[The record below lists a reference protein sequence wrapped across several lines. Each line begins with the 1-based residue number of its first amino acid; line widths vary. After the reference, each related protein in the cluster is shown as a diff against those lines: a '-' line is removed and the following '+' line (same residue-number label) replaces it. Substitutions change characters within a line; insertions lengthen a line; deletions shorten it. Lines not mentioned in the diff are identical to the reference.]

1 MPNQTAQ
8 SRFGIKT
15 RLYGTFALIACLTAL
30 NGGASFVSL
39 TDTVRGIGDLGGTV
53 LPAVV
58 SSLELAQVTAT
69 LRAEAPGLARVETA
83 DELKARSATVNN
95 LVASQKEK
103 LQRMTEMMRSAPAVE
118 KITTLSAEN
127 EALIARL
134 AELGAQRIAVQERL
148 DKITVDTMFDFE
160 DFNDYVRPL
169 IETTEIDLKRTVRAL
184 TEGGPKTGES
194 AQKLSATDLPTLRAL
209 LEIQSNTNLAIGMIT
224 SGASVPLGSSYDT
237 LQQRYNWAELRI
249 NTAVAAY
256 PDPAD
261 REKLTA
267 LTGTILKRAQ
277 GADGVFETRVR
288 QGKLEEQLTQT
299 EASLVAG
306 SAALGQ
312 IVAALVTEQQAT
324 AGDTA
329 TQTEDQATLSLSV
342 QLGLSVVMIV
352 SIFLLAWLY
361 VGRSVMRR
369 LQQLAEAMRRIAGG
383 QLETD
388 INTRGGDE
396 VAAMSQALLVFR
408 DTAREVAQANARVEA
423 ERAQASHERRD
434 AMLSMANMFEADVQQ
449 VATRVSMAV
458 EKVYGT
464 VRAMS
469 DLTEQNRSKVDQA
482 VEAAHQANHSVGQAA
497 AAAGQLSQSIAEIAQ
512 RVSESAHMSG
522 SAVQTVTET
531 RATVEG
537 LSAAALR
544 IGTVVDLIHQVAA
557 QTNLLALNA
566 TIEAARAGDAGKGFA
581 VVAGEVKSLATQTA
595 KATDE
600 ISAQIGQV
608 QSIAETVAR
617 AIQDVQSVIVGIE
630 GIGATIAAAVDEQD
644 ASTREIARG
653 LHIAAES
660 STEAAT
666 ILGDVTQAAAVVGRS
681 AGESLAAAQILRDDT
696 GHLSTEVDRFV
707 SKVRMAV

>member
-1 MPNQTAQ
+1 MTTQTVG
-8 SRFGIKT
+8 SRFGIKA

-30 NGGASFVSL
+30 NGGGSYLSL
-39 TDTVRGIGDLGGTV
+39 TDTVGGIESLRGSV
-53 LPAVV
+53 LPSVV
-58 SSLELAQVTAT
+58 ASLELAQVTGS
-69 LRAEAPGLARVETA
+69 LRADTAALAQA
-83 DELKARSATVNN
+83 DTTQELTLHTQAVKVLLERQA
-95 LVASQKEK
+95 EK
-103 LQRMTEMMRSAPAVE
+103 LTRLKVLLSDSPQVE
-118 KITTLSAEN
+118 KVAAISAESDALIKKLAESVGKRIDLEANIVKNTNDAILEFEDLN
-127 EALIARL
+127 EAINPLIKT
-134 AELGAQRIAVQERL
+134 AEL
-148 DKITVDTMFDFE
+148 
-160 DFNDYVRPL
+160 
-169 IETTEIDLKRTVRAL
+169 DLKRSLRSVGDATA
-184 TEGGPKTGES
+184 KTGEA
-194 AQKLSATDLPTLRAL
+194 AQRLSTVDLPTLRGL
-209 LEIQSNTNLAIGMIT
+209 LDIQSNSNLAVGMLVAA
-224 SGASVPLGSSYDT
+224 ASIPRGEIYDN
-237 LQQRYNWAELRI
+237 LQPRYGWAEYRL
-249 NTAVAAY
+249 NSALDTY

-261 REKLTA
+261 KQKLEGLA
-267 LTGTILKRAQ
+267 AKILKHGQ
-277 GADGVFETRVR
+277 GAESVFEMRAR
-288 QGKLEEQLTQT
+288 QWQFDEAIAQVQGELAAAS
-299 EASLVAG
+299 ASLE
-306 SAALGQ
+306 Q
-312 IVAALVTEQQAT
+312 IVAELVVEQQSGADRT
-324 AGDTA
+324 AIGTK
-329 TQTEDQATLSLSV
+329 EQAQSSLTL
-342 QLGLSVVMIV
+342 QLGISGVMILA
-352 SIFLLAWLY
+352 IFLLAWLY
-361 VGRSVMRR
+361 VGRSIMRR
-369 LQQLAEAMRRIAGG
+369 LQLLADAMRRIAGG
-383 QLETD
+383 ELETD
-388 INTRGGDE
+388 IQTKGADE

-449 VATRVSMAV
+449 VATRVSGAV

-469 DLTEQNRSKVDQA
+469 DLTEQNRSKVGLA

-531 RATVEG
+531 RTTVEG

>member
-30 NGGASFVSL
+30 NGGASYLSL
-39 TDTVRGIGDLGGTV
+39 TDTVRGIGDLGGSV

-58 SSLELAQVTAT
+58 TSLELAQVTAT
-69 LRAEAPGLARVETA
+69 LRAEAPGLARVENA
-83 DELKARSATVNN
+83 DELKTRSQTVSA

-103 LQRMTEMMRSAPAVE
+103 LQRLKDTAGNSQAVG
-118 KITTLSAEN
+118 KITGLSADN
-127 EALIARL
+127 ETLIKQL
-134 AELGAQRIAVQERL
+134 AELGAQRIAVQEQL

-169 IETTEIDLKRTVRAL
+169 IETTEIDLKRTVRGL
-184 TEGGPKTGES
+184 TEGGPKTGEV
-194 AQKLSATDLPTLRAL
+194 AQKLSATDLPMLRAL
-209 LEIQSNTNLAIGMIT
+209 LDIQSNANLAIGMIT
-224 SGASVPLGSSYDT
+224 SGASVPFGSSYDN
-237 LQQRYNWAELRI
+237 LQQRYNWAELRL
-249 NTAVAAY
+249 NSAVAAY
-256 PDPAD
+256 PDPTD

-267 LTGTILKRAQ
+267 LTGAILKRAQ

-288 QGKLEEQLTQT
+288 QGKLTEQLIQT
-299 EASLVAG
+299 EANLIAG
-306 SAALGQ
+306 SEALGQ
-312 IVAALVTEQQAT
+312 IVAALVAEQQAT
-324 AGDTA
+324 AGSTA
-329 TQTEDQATLSLSV
+329 MATEGQATLSLTL
-342 QLGLSVVMIV
+342 QLGLSAVMIV

-383 QLETD
+383 QLDTE

-408 DTAREVAQANARVEA
+408 DTAREVAQTNARIEM
-423 ERAQASHERRD
+423 ERDQASQQRRS
-434 AMLSMANMFEADVQQ
+434 AMLSMATMFEADVQQ
-449 VATRVSMAV
+449 VATRVSGAV
-458 EKVYGT
+458 EKVYGN

-469 DLTEQNRSKVDQA
+469 DLTAQNLSKVGQA
-482 VEAAHQANHSVGQAA
+482 VEAAQQANQSVGQAA

-522 SAVQTVTET
+522 TAVQTVTET
-531 RATVEG
+531 RTTVEG
-537 LSAAALR
+537 LSVAAQK

-600 ISAQIGQV
+600 IAAQIAQV
-608 QSIAETVAR
+608 QTIAETVSR
-617 AIQDVQSVIVGIE
+617 SIRTVQSVIVGIE
-630 GIGATIAAAVDEQD
+630 GIASTIAAAVDEQD

-660 STEAAT
+660 STDAAT
-666 ILGDVTQAAAVVGRS
+666 ILSDVTQAAAVVGQS
-681 AGESLAAAQILRDDT
+681 AHDSLSAAQVLREDT
-696 GHLSTEVDRFV
+696 GHLSDEVDRFV
-707 SKVRMAV
+707 SKVRTAV

>member
-1 MPNQTAQ
+1 MLVA
-8 SRFGIKT
+8 
-15 RLYGTFALIACLTAL
+15 A
-30 NGGASFVSL
+30 AS
-39 TDTVRGIGDLGGTV
+39 IPQGDIY
-53 LPAVV
+53 
-58 SSLELAQVTAT
+58 
-69 LRAEAPGLARVETA
+69 
-83 DELKARSATVNN
+83 NN
-95 LVASQKEK
+95 LQ
-103 LQRMTEMMRSAPAVE
+103 P
-118 KITTLSAEN
+118 
-127 EALIARL
+127 
-134 AELGAQRIAVQERL
+134 
-148 DKITVDTMFDFE
+148 
-160 DFNDYVRPL
+160 
-169 IETTEIDLKRTVRAL
+169 
-184 TEGGPKTGES
+184 
-194 AQKLSATDLPTLRAL
+194 
-209 LEIQSNTNLAIGMIT
+209 
-224 SGASVPLGSSYDT
+224 
-237 LQQRYNWAELRI
+237 RYGWAEYRL
-249 NTAVAAY
+249 NSALDTY

-261 REKLTA
+261 KQKLEGLA
-267 LTGTILKRAQ
+267 AKILKHGQ
-277 GADGVFETRVR
+277 GAESVFEMRAR
-288 QGKLEEQLTQT
+288 QWQFD
-299 EASLVAG
+299 EAISQVQGELATA
-306 SAALGQ
+306 SAALEQ
-312 IVAALVTEQQAT
+312 IVAELVVEQQSGADRT
-324 AGDTA
+324 AIGTK
-329 TQTEDQATLSLSV
+329 EQAQSSLTL
-342 QLGLSVVMIV
+342 QLGISGVMILA
-352 SIFLLAWLY
+352 IFLLAWLY
-361 VGRSVMRR
+361 VGRSIMRR
-369 LQQLAEAMRRIAGG
+369 LQLLADAMRRIAGG
-383 QLETD
+383 ELETD
-388 INTRGGDE
+388 IQTKGADE

-423 ERAQASHERRD
+423 ERVQASQERRD
-434 AMLSMANMFEADVQQ
+434 AMLSMATMFEADVQQ
-449 VATRVSMAV
+449 VATRVSGAV

-531 RATVEG
+531 RTTVEG

-608 QSIAETVAR
+608 QTIAETVSR
-617 AIQDVQSVIVGIE
+617 AIRDVQSVIVGIE

>member
-1 MPNQTAQ
+1 MPTQTAQ

-30 NGGASFVSL
+30 NGGASFLSL
-39 TDTVRGIGDLGGTV
+39 TDTVRRIGDLGGSV

-58 SSLELAQVTAT
+58 TSLELAQVTAT

-83 DELKARSATVNN
+83 DELKARSQTVST

-103 LQRMTEMMRSAPAVE
+103 LQRLKASTHDAQSVE
-118 KITTLSAEN
+118 KIAALSADN
-127 EALIARL
+127 DALITQL
-134 AELGAQRIAVQERL
+134 AALGAQRIAVQERL

-184 TEGGPKTGES
+184 TEGGPKTAEA
-194 AQKLSATDLPTLRAL
+194 AQKLSAMDLPMLRAL
-209 LEIQSNTNLAIGMIT
+209 LDIQSNTNLAIGMIT
-224 SGASVPLGSSYDT
+224 SGASVPFGSSYDT

-249 NTAVAAY
+249 NSAVAAY
-256 PDPAD
+256 PDATD
-261 REKLTA
+261 REKLAA

-288 QGKLEEQLTQT
+288 QGKLEEQLMQT
-299 EASLVAG
+299 EANLVTG
-306 SAALGQ
+306 SEALGQ
-312 IVAALVTEQQAT
+312 IVAALVVEQQA
-324 AGDTA
+324 AGGSMVM
-329 TQTEDQATLSLSV
+329 QTEAQATLSLSL
-342 QLGLSVVMIV
+342 QLGLSAVMIV

-383 QLETD
+383 QLDTD

-408 DTAREVAQANARVEA
+408 DTAREVAQTNARIET
-423 ERAQASHERRD
+423 ERDQASQQRRN
-434 AMLSMANMFEADVQQ
+434 AMLSMATMFEADVQQ
-449 VATRVSMAV
+449 VATRVSGAV
-458 EKVYGT
+458 EKVYGS

-469 DLTEQNRSKVDQA
+469 DLTAQNLSKVGQA
-482 VEAAHQANHSVGQAA
+482 VEAAQQANQSVGQAA

-522 SAVQTVTET
+522 TAVQTVTET
-531 RATVEG
+531 RTTVEG
-537 LSAAALR
+537 LSIAAQK

-600 ISAQIGQV
+600 IAAQIAQV
-608 QSIAETVAR
+608 QTIAETVSLSIR
-617 AIQDVQSVIVGIE
+617 TVQSVIVGIE
-630 GIGATIAAAVDEQD
+630 GIASTIAAAVDEQD

-660 STEAAT
+660 STDAAT
-666 ILGDVTQAAAVVGRS
+666 ILGDVTQAAAIVGQS
-681 AGESLAAAQILRDDT
+681 ANDSLSAAQVLREDT
-696 GHLSTEVDRFV
+696 GHLSAEVDRFV
-707 SKVRMAV
+707 SKVRTAV